1 VQQARDPFELVIGL
15 RQDVAELRAGFVH
28 FSSDMA
34 GVKHDIRRLDDRLFQ
49 VMLLQIGTLAAAL
62 ASIAAAVISIALR

>member
-1 VQQARDPFELVIGL
+1 M
-15 RQDVAELRAGFVH
+15 
-28 FSSDMA
+28 SSDMA
-34 GVKHDIRRLDDRLFQ
+34 DVKHDVRRLDDRLFQ